1 MELRVN
7 LLNLDSNL
15 TKLRVNLWKSNISK
29 LKLRMSIDYFIS
41 LWVKKNKKGILVC
54 IPLNYYILS

>member
-41 LWVKKNKKGILVC
+41 L
-54 IPLNYYILS
+54 